1 MNLFA
6 NGMFWAVLG
15 AAMAVMLS
23 GCGSAIGVGIAGQA
37 AAGVI
42 AEDPGKFGKC
52 LLLQALPATQGIY
65 GTLIAFIVMQK
76 VGLLGG
82 SVTVS
87 VEVGLTLFAACLP
100 IAIAGLVSGIHQGK
114 VSGAAI
120 NMAAK
125 RPSEVAKGMILAAMV
140 ETYAV
145 LSLLI
150 SFLIINSIQL

>member
-1 MNLFA
+1 
-6 NGMFWAVLG
+6 
-15 AAMAVMLS
+15 
-23 GCGSAIGVGIAGQA
+23 
-37 AAGVI
+37 
-42 AEDPGKFGKC
+42 
-52 LLLQALPATQGIY
+52 
-65 GTLIAFIVMQK
+65 MQK